1 LFKETYHTQDE
12 GMKKITE
19 IKYSFAKDAE
29 IMDRESEE
37 LKAYKRLFEDE
48 VIPEMKEVECRKT
61 KAIEQAYK
69 ICICGHLT
77 LKIYLTHP
85 AFVATSAE

>member
-1 LFKETYHTQDE
+1 
-12 GMKKITE
+12 MKKIIE
-19 IKYSFAKDAE
+19 VKYSFTKDAE

-48 VIPEMKEVECRKT
+48 VVPEMKEVERRKT

-69 ICICGHLT
+69 IRICGHLT
-77 LKIYLTHP
+77 LKN
-85 AFVATSAE
+85 